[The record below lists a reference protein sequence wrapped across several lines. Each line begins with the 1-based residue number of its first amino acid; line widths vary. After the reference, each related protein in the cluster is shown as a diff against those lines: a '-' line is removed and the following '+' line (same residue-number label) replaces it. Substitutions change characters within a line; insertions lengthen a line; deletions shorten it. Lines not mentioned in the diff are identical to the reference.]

1 MLLLPAFSVVLS
13 HLVWKC
19 LAVEHELAA
28 RSEHTT
34 AAQNVTALSW
44 HSHHASLLDYH
55 SSVTSEGN
63 DGPWSTFNLRVGT
76 PDQDVRVLVSTASPE
91 TLVVLSEFGCSTKAF
106 KTVPADCSASRGAM
120 FSPNASSSWQDQ
132 GLFSINQNGVG
143 LEANLGYSVNADFG
157 LDTLGLGYVA
167 GGNGPTLT
175 NQTIG
180 GVATASPFYLG
191 IFGLGT
197 QPVNFTRLGNFSTP
211 SYLASLKA
219 QNLIPSLSWSYT
231 AGAMYRLKH
240 VYGQLIFS
248 GYDTSRFIKN
258 TVSFT
263 MAGDV
268 TRDLVVSL
276 QSIIY
281 SGSTQTPLLSS
292 SINVFLDSTDPFL
305 WLPAEACRAFESA
318 FGLVLDSATGLY
330 LVNDSHHSSLIL
342 ADAEVTFRLSDVSD
356 GGDVVNIV
364 LPYRAF
370 DLTAKYPLVENT
382 SYYFPLRQAANESQ
396 YTLGR
401 TFFQEA
407 YLTAD
412 YERGT
417 FNVSQCSWIE
427 GADENI
433 VTIQP
438 KTTDVSSD
446 PTDPPSSTTPSTDP
460 NAPNSH
466 HALKGWVTAL
476 IVIGSIAGLAVLAGL
491 YLFFRKRAN
500 TQPRDTHVSPQRDSK
515 SLFSEPEVVL
525 EQYGDSR
532 NNLYQ
537 ELHSDSKAVHVG
549 QLEADWRDHAHEF
562 DGTCEPVEMDAVSTR
577 HAHTPLASR
586 NASPVGQVS

>member
-1 MLLLPAFSVVLS
+1 MLLYCWRP
-13 HLVWKC
+13 
-19 LAVEHELAA
+19 
-28 RSEHTT
+28 
-34 AAQNVTALSW
+34 
-44 HSHHASLLDYH
+44 
-55 SSVTSEGN
+55 
-63 DGPWSTFNLRVGT
+63 
-76 PDQDVRVLVSTASPE
+76 
-91 TLVVLSEFGCSTKAF
+91 
-106 KTVPADCSASRGAM
+106 
-120 FSPNASSSWQDQ
+120 SPN
-132 GLFSINQNGVG
+132 L
-143 LEANLGYSVNADFG
+143 
-157 LDTLGLGYVA
+157 
-167 GGNGPTLT
+167 LT
-175 NQTIG
+175 G
-180 GVATASPFYLG
+180 
-191 IFGLGT
+191 
-197 QPVNFTRLGNFSTP
+197 
-211 SYLASLKA
+211 
-219 QNLIPSLSWSYT
+219 
-231 AGAMYRLKH
+231 LKH

-248 GYDTSRFIKN
+248 GYDTSRFLQN

-281 SGSTQTPLLSS
+281 SGSTQRPLLSS

-342 ADAEVTFRLSDVSD
+342 ANAEVTFRLSDVSD

-370 DLTAKYPLVENT
+370 DLTAKYPLVETT

-417 FNVSQCSWIE
+417 FSVSQCSWIE

-433 VTIQP
+433 VTIP
-438 KTTDVSSD
+438 AKTTDVSSD
-446 PTDPPSSTTPSTDP
+446 PTDPSSSTTLSSTTPSTDP

-466 HALKGWVTAL
+466 HTLQGWMIAL
-476 IVIGSIAGLAVLAGL
+476 IVIGSIAGLSVLAGL
-491 YLFFRKRAN
+491 YLFFRKRIN
-500 TQPRDTHVSPQRDSK
+500 TQPRDTHTHVPQRDSK
-515 SLFSEPEVVL
+515 SPFSDL
-525 EQYGDSR
+525 EIALELYGDSR
-532 NNLYQ
+532 NNPFQ
-537 ELHSDSKAVHVG
+537 ELHSESKAGQQELHSESQTG
-549 QLEADWRDHAHEF
+549 QLEADWRDHAHEI
-562 DGTCEPVEMDAVSTR
+562 DGTHEPVEMDAVSTR

-586 NASPVGQVS
+586 SASPGGQVS